1 MTTIEAREEK
11 VKPMTVEVMSRAT
24 FLEQA
29 EHTLLKPET
38 TLSKLERFL
47 QEATKLAV
55 KRVCVSPSLVAA
67 TAQWMQ
73 RNQTEPMGIVSV
85 VGFPSGAH
93 LAEIKAAETHSA
105 VRDGAT
111 EIDMVI
117 NRGLLGNWTAL
128 ANEILQVKHACGQAP
143 LKVIL
148 ETAALND
155 QEIIDACEAAERG
168 NADFVKTST
177 GFDPAGGASVH
188 AIELMHATVGNRLGI
203 KASGGIK
210 NFDTV
215 QALARAGATRFGVS
229 GTATILDDWPQS
241 DV

>member
-117 NRGLLGNWTAL
+117 NSW
-128 ANEILQVKHACGQAP
+128 
-143 LKVIL
+143 
-148 ETAALND
+148 
-155 QEIIDACEAAERG
+155 
-168 NADFVKTST
+168 
-177 GFDPAGGASVH
+177 
-188 AIELMHATVGNRLGI
+188 
-203 KASGGIK
+203 ASGQLDRPGER
-210 NFDTV
+210 NTASETCV
-215 QALARAGATRFGVS
+215 WAGAPKS
-229 GTATILDDWPQS
+229 HP
-241 DV
+241 